1 MKLKFKSP
9 IIRSK
14 FISRFGLTEWGKK
27 VIDAIENGAN
37 WQKETKYDGYY
48 TRDYSFG
55 KDYLT
60 IIESVSYFEVVIEE
74 KAWLIANGYGAV
86 TTTDEKVAEHY
97 SITNKTPMAE
107 VPFIRVDGELY
118 VSINEVKMNESVQA
132 QIDKRLKKQ
141 EIANKAGMTVQEME
155 NIFRN

>member
-37 WQKETKYDGYY
+37 WQKELKYYY

-55 KDYLT
+55 SDYLT
-60 IIESVSYFEVVIEE
+60 IIESVHYFEVGESDG
-74 KAWLIANGYGAV
+74 KAWLIANEYGAV

-97 SITNKTPMAE
+97 SITNKTPMVE
-107 VPFIRVDGELY
+107 VPFTRIDGELY
-118 VSINEVKMNESVQA
+118 VSISEVKMDESVQN

-141 EIANKAGMTVQEME
+141 EVANKAGMTVQEME
-155 NIFRN
+155 NLFRN